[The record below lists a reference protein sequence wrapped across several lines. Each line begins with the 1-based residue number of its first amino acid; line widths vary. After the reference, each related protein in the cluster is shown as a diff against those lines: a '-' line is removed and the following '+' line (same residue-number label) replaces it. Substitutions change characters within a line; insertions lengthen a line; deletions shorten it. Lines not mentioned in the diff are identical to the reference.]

1 MLRGGACKFI
11 QACPFPGPRF
21 CHAALCLREELCI
34 VLSFAPSLGAQSGA
48 RCHSKRGVSSL
59 AIVYGETVQ
68 QSGFSPSQLHEA
80 RAVSGVI
87 FQPLLG
93 TPLWMPGWVRDRA
106 GSITVWSRIN
116 MVVVWGRFEPATIL
130 WYSVDP
136 PNWHRS
142 GRLFNALLHSSV
154 STGQPRSS
162 LGVQL

>member
-1 MLRGGACKFI
+1 MGGHANSSKLVSPRAQILSQLRSASGKHSASCFLSPPRSVRNRVHDATPNVACHHW
-11 QACPFPGPRF
+11 R
-21 CHAALCLREELCI
+21 
-34 VLSFAPSLGAQSGA
+34 S
-48 RCHSKRGVSSL
+48 
-59 AIVYGETVQ
+59 YGETVQ

-106 GSITVWSRIN
+106 GSITVWSSIN

-154 STGQPRSS
+154 STGQRRSS
-162 LGVQL
+162 LGVPL

>member
-1 MLRGGACKFI
+1 MHGEEHPQLRFLPAPLQNAGAV
-11 QACPFPGPRF
+11 R
-21 CHAALCLREELCI
+21 
-34 VLSFAPSLGAQSGA
+34 V
-48 RCHSKRGVSSL
+48 
-59 AIVYGETVQ
+59 
-68 QSGFSPSQLHEA
+68 
-80 RAVSGVI
+80 VI

-162 LGVQL
+162 LGVPL